1 MIGLALN
8 RTWQQLLHPKF
19 RSVFFTSVFAAIVTL
34 LLLQFGLN
42 LYWPESFETGWGWLD
57 EYGEELSS
65 AGFWAVAAFS
75 SYFLFPGVV
84 TMVMGIMIDQ
94 IATAVE
100 EDYYPNRIGTRKV
113 NLGETLFSAFKL
125 MLLMIIVNLIAFVP
139 YVILF
144 FMGGFGFIALFVV
157 VNGFLLGREYFEMVA
172 ARHMEPADL
181 KYVRV
186 ENGSRIFFAGALIA
200 GMFMVPFLNL
210 LAPIIGASVMTH
222 VFHGFRPASAR
233 R

>member
-19 RSVFFTSVFAAIVTL
+19 RSVFFTAVLAAIATL
-34 LLLQFGLN
+34 IALQYVLN
-42 LYWPESFETGWGWLD
+42 LYWPETFETGWDWLD
-57 EYGEELSS
+57 SYGAELSA
-65 AGFWAVAAFS
+65 AGFWAVAGFS
-75 SYFLFPGVV
+75 SYFLFPGIV
-84 TMVMGIMIDQ
+84 TMVMSVMIDQ

-100 EDYYPNRIGTRKV
+100 EDYYPNRIGRRKV
-113 NLGETLFSAFKL
+113 SVSESLMSAFKL
-125 MLLMIIVNLIAFVP
+125 TLLMLFVNLLALIP

-144 FMGGFGFIALFVV
+144 FMGGFGFIALFVA

-172 ARHMEPADL
+172 ARHMAPVDM
-181 KYVRV
+181 KYLRIA
-186 ENGSRIFFAGALIA
+186 NGSRIFFAGALIA
-200 GMFMVPFLNL
+200 AMFMIPFLNI

-222 VFHGFRPASAR
+222 VFHSLRPATR